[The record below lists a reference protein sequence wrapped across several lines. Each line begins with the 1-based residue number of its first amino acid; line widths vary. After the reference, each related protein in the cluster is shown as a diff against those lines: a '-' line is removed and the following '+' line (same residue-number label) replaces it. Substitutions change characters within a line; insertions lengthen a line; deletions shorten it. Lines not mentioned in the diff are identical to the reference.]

1 MKLLLTSA
9 GITNQT
15 IEREMWRLLG
25 GKHENIKLLFCTT
38 ASNYVG
44 GDMKDW
50 VVEDL
55 LRFRDLGFEIDI
67 CDINGI
73 EKDKVL
79 RRLEQAEVFFF
90 EGGNSQWL
98 SSSILKLGLREQ
110 LIELLKNRLW
120 IGASA
125 GSIALC
131 PTVLNSVQDLFDE
144 SVDYLSTDGLGFV
157 NFQFIPHLNSDS
169 FPKIRAENL
178 QNAIKNLQKIDGKYV
193 YIVDDDGA
201 VSVDGEN
208 VRVVSEG
215 EVIEK
220 EIL

>member
-15 IEREMWRLLG
+15 IESEMWRLLG
-25 GKHENIKLLFCTT
+25 GKRHGVKLLFCTT
-38 ASNYVG
+38 ASNFVG
-44 GDMKDW
+44 GDMNDW

-55 LRFRDLGFEIDI
+55 VRFRDLGFETDI
-67 CDINGI
+67 CDINGVDRD
-73 EKDKVL
+73 EVL
-79 RRLEQAEVFFF
+79 RRLKQAEVFFF

-98 SSSILKLGLREQ
+98 SSSLLRLDIREQ

-131 PTVLNSVQDLFDE
+131 PTTVNSSQNLFDE
-144 SVDYLSTDGLGFV
+144 NVDYLPTDGLGFV
-157 NFQFIPHLNSDS
+157 DFQFIPHLNSDS

-178 QNAIKNLQKIDGKYV
+178 QKAIKNLQKIDGKYV
-193 YIVDDDGA
+193 YVIDDNGA

-208 VRVVSEG
+208 VKVVSEG
-215 EVIEK
+215 KVIEK
-220 EIL
+220 EIK